1 MKKLLGIIVLS
12 LLWYNFVLAD
22 VYELKI
28 DLDTS
33 EKTSK
38 KIIIKDGYSS
48 ECRASLKDSNAH
60 SIVDFNFYA
69 INSELKTEIG
79 FYLKEQNETVGFNVT
94 HLTQINQNGT
104 MGKTKFLSEE
114 WVGKPEEQ
122 AQLKKALKP
131 YLIGFK
137 QAGKIM
143 FDKDNRRPEYGK
155 SLKWGSM
162 GKVNYDP
169 KKSLNSLISL
179 ASKMVPSNQRGQL
192 KKIFNYVKKN
202 SNMTL
207 SKEYIGHSVIEG
219 QKYYLIRYNFIIDYT
234 GDNYQY
240 ESFMKQWYFDQIIFV
255 HAESGMPTIIYDI
268 KPNTDTLLNH
278 RMNCKVFKNKVL
290 ISEISVPKLLKN

>member
-1 MKKLLGIIVLS
+1 
-12 LLWYNFVLAD
+12 
-22 VYELKI
+22 
-28 DLDTS
+28 
-33 EKTSK
+33 
-38 KIIIKDGYSS
+38 
-48 ECRASLKDSNAH
+48 
-60 SIVDFNFYA
+60 
-69 INSELKTEIG
+69 
-79 FYLKEQNETVGFNVT
+79 
-94 HLTQINQNGT
+94 
-104 MGKTKFLSEE
+104 
-114 WVGKPEEQ
+114 
-122 AQLKKALKP
+122 
-131 YLIGFK
+131 
-137 QAGKIM
+137 
-143 FDKDNRRPEYGK
+143 
-155 SLKWGSM
+155 M

-179 ASKMVPSNQRGQL
+179 ASKMVPSNQRAQL
-192 KKIFNYVKKN
+192 KKIFNHVKKN